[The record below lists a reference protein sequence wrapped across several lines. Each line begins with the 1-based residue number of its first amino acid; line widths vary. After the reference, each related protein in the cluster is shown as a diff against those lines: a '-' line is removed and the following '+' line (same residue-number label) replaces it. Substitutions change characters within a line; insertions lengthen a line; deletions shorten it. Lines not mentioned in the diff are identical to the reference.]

1 MKKFVLRSRSAA
13 AVALIAISTLWGSS
27 RCFGQAFTANLTGLL
42 TDPSG
47 AVIPNATVTL
57 TNSATNGKRSTTTS
71 TEGRY
76 IFSQLLPGTY
86 QLDAQAAGFKAFA
99 QQGITLNANQTAE
112 ANATLQVGSTGE
124 RIEVTAAPPPLDTQ
138 TADQAFVLGTNNL
151 ENLPLNTRTP
161 FGYIR
166 ANGGFQE
173 AFDIRNANQDQ
184 NYDRFGING
193 GRTESSAILID
204 GVPATSGSQ
213 WNGLIYSPTVDSV
226 QEMQIV
232 SNSYDAQFG
241 RSGGAVVSLVTKN
254 GSEQFHGS
262 GFEYFRNSDLDATD
276 FFTNRNGQAKPF
288 FGRNQFGGT
297 LGGPIWKSKRLFFFG
312 SYEGLRQGTP
322 ATRTASVPTALERQ
336 GDFSQTFNR
345 DGSLQ
350 TIYDPASTIVA
361 PNGTATRTAFPGNVI
376 PTSRFDKIGANVAGI
391 YPLPNRPGDLFT
403 HANNWYGTGKNVART
418 DRYDLRFDW
427 VRTEKHSMYVV
438 WSQSPVQVS
447 TPPLYPGWGIGEPGT
462 YSPNPRSHATFG
474 NTFTPNATWVINVLA
489 GYGAWTENTI
499 PVKATSGTAVGFSQA
514 LVNQFQAPG
523 DFPQFALSNYTTL
536 GAYETL
542 HHPESNRL
550 LGVNVTK
557 QIAAHSI
564 KFGYAM
570 EYGYENGNGAG
581 GWVTAPQLSFGQ
593 GFTSGPVVAPNL
605 TSSGNAIASLLLG
618 TGSGNVAITAPLA
631 ESHHDY
637 GFYLQDAWRVNRRLT
652 LNIGLR
658 YELQQPS
665 TDRYDRYSSFNNTIP
680 SPLAAATG
688 LPLKG
693 GLVFLKNT
701 DLGRGAW
708 DTQYKNFSPR
718 VSFAYKVSD
727 KLVAR
732 GGYGIFF
739 LPLLG
744 IGTLDGYSLS
754 TPWLSSVGSA
764 GLQPLNYLSNPFPN
778 GIQQPPGSALGL
790 LTDVGNSV
798 PFQQRNYPNSYVE
811 NYSFDL
817 QYQLGQNTV
826 LEAGYSGNQGHHLTY
841 NASINIDQLP
851 PQYLGLQNQLNAN
864 VPNPFF
870 GTPGATGNY
879 NSPTIAAWRLLT
891 PYPQFTGVNL
901 IAPTAANSTYNALI
915 LKFARRLSNGLS
927 TIVNY
932 QWSKAIDDS
941 SETQAW
947 EVGDTGTRD
956 AYNWNLERSIS
967 AHDIPQSLAVTL
979 VYDIPVG
986 KGRTFGPGMNRF
998 ADAVLGGWQVA
1009 SIMNFQSGIPVHMSA
1024 PGNGFGFAYQPP
1036 NIADNNAV
1044 SVSNPTVERWFNTSA
1059 LTAPPAYTI
1068 GTAARRITQLR
1079 QDGVHSADVSIMKD
1093 FMIREPLK
1101 LQFRA
1106 EFFNISNTPQFAA
1119 PNTAVNSSTFGQ
1131 VTGLWSPPR
1140 DVQFGLRLTF

>member
-1 MKKFVLRSRSAA
+1 MSEQISMSPRRIELALFCLILAA
-13 AVALIAISTLWGSS
+13 SVV
-27 RCFGQAFTANLTGLL
+27 FGQAFTANLTGVL
-42 TDPSG
+42 TDSSG
-47 AVIPNATVTL
+47 SVIPNAAVTL
-57 TNSATNGKRSTTTS
+57 TNLATNEKRNTATTG
-71 TEGRY
+71 EGRY

-86 QLDAQAAGFKAFA
+86 ELSIEAPGFKAYV
-99 QQGITLNANQTAE
+99 QRGIILNANQTVE
-112 ANATLQVGSTGE
+112 AGAVLQVGSASE
-124 RIEVTAAPPPLDTQ
+124 RVEITAAAPPLDTQ
-138 TADQAFVLGTNNL
+138 TADQAFVLGTNSV

-161 FGYIR
+161 FGFVR

-226 QEMQIV
+226 QEMQVI
-232 SNSYDAQFG
+232 SNSYDVQFG
-241 RSGGAVVSLVTKN
+241 RSGGAVVSLVTKG
-254 GSEQFHGS
+254 GSDVFHGS

-276 FFTNRNGQAKPF
+276 YFTNKNGQKKPY

-297 LGGPIWKSKRLFFFG
+297 LGGPVWKSKRIFFFG

-322 ATRTASVPTALERQ
+322 ATRLASVPTALQRQ
-336 GDFSQTFNR
+336 GDFSQTFNAN
-345 DGSLQ
+345 GTLQ
-350 TIYDPASTIVA
+350 VIYDPATTVVNA
-361 PNGTATRTAFPGNVI
+361 AGVATRTPFPGNII
-376 PTSRFDKIGANVAGI
+376 PPARFDPVGAKVLSI
-391 YPLPNRPGDLFT
+391 FPLPNQTGNLFT
-403 HANNWYGTGKNVART
+403 NSNNWYGTGKNVART
-418 DRYDLRFDW
+418 DRYDIRTDW
-427 VRTEKHSMYVV
+427 VRSEKHSMYVV

-447 TPPLYPGWGIGEPGT
+447 TPPTFPGWGIGEPGT

-474 NTFTPNATWVINVLA
+474 NTFTPNATWVINILA

-499 PVKATSGTAVGFSQA
+499 PVVKTPATAIGLPQS

-523 DFPQFALSNYTTL
+523 DFPQFALSNYTTI

-542 HHPESNRL
+542 HHPESTRL
-550 LGVNVTK
+550 LEANVTK
-557 QIAAHSI
+557 QIASHSI
-564 KFGYAM
+564 RFGYSM

-581 GWVTAPQLSFGQ
+581 GWVTAPQFSFSQ
-593 GFTSGPVVAPNL
+593 GFTSGPTVSPGL
-605 TSSGNAIASLLLG
+605 TTSGNALASLLLG
-618 TGSGNVAITAPLA
+618 TGSGGSDQITAPLA
-631 ESHHDY
+631 EAHHDY
-637 GFYLQDAWRVNRRLT
+637 GFYLQDAWRVNQRLT
-652 LNIGLR
+652 LNAGLR

-665 TDRYDRYSSFNNTIP
+665 TDRYNRFSNFSPSVP

-688 LPLKG
+688 LPLTG
-693 GLVFLKNT
+693 GLVYLQNT
-701 DLGRGAW
+701 NNGRGAW
-708 DTQYKNFSPR
+708 DTEYKNFSPR
-718 VSFAYKVSD
+718 ISFAYKATD

-744 IGTLDGYSLS
+744 IGTLDGYSL
-754 TPWLSSVGSA
+754 TTQWQTSVGGA
-764 GLQPLNYLSNPFPN
+764 GLQPLNTLSNPFP
-778 GIQQPPGSALGL
+778 GGLQAPPGNSLGL

-798 PFQQRNYPNSYVE
+798 PFQTRKYPNSYVE

-817 QYQLGQNTV
+817 QYQLGANSV
-826 LEAGYSGNQGHHLTY
+826 IELGYSGNQGHHLTY

-851 PQYLGLQNQLNAN
+851 TKYLSLGSQLNAQ
-864 VPNPFF
+864 VPNPFY
-870 GTPGATGNY
+870 GTPGATGVY
-879 NSPTIAAWRLLT
+879 TTPTTAAWRLLT

-915 LKFARRLSNGLS
+915 LKFSKRMSHGLS
-927 TIVNY
+927 AIINY
-932 QWSKAIDDS
+932 QYSRAIDDA

-967 AHDIPQSLAVTL
+967 AHDIPQSIAMTL

-986 KGRTFGPGMNRF
+986 KGRALGANLNRY
-998 ADAVLGGWQVA
+998 AEAVVGGWQVA
-1009 SIMNFQSGIPVHMSA
+1009 SIMNFQSGLPDHMSA

-1036 NIADNNAV
+1036 NIANADNV
-1044 SVSNPTVERWFNTSA
+1044 SISNPTVQKWFNTDA

-1068 GTAARRITQLR
+1068 GTAPRRITQLR
-1079 QDGVHSADVSIMKD
+1079 QDGVHAADVSFMKN
-1093 FMIREPLK
+1093 FHIREPLK

-1106 EFFNISNTPQFAA
+1106 EFFNITNTPQFAA
-1119 PNTAVNSSTFGQ
+1119 PNTSVGSSTFGQ
-1131 VTGLWSPPR
+1131 VTGLWNTPR
-1140 DVQFGLRLTF
+1140 DVQFGLRLDF